1 MPAER
6 ADAGAYTAS
15 SSAEG
20 SKRPAAQDR
29 AKGGAV
35 KEQRQ
40 SIRQAILLSLDSSD
54 KTSDQ
59 TRPEAKQPQRVGG
72 REEMNAIDVGLT
84 QTSRSE
90 GTVESKEGCI
100 GRRVEVFWEQEG
112 RWFPGVIIGW
122 RNTSTC
128 GQVTGHMQRNAS
140 HAPRASRVAHH
151 VAYDD
156 GDDQWHHL
164 EANSKDPDLFGFRW
178 LDAHTPAPEGGSSR
192 DPVKPPEPP
201 LEAARTMQ
209 PLRLSDAST
218 LEESAHSGGHSG
230 ERRKQARAADH
241 RTSNISGKASSQM
254 LDPSAPKK
262 RRKGENLCEHQR
274 RRSQCKDC
282 GGSGLCEHQRVR
294 SQCKDCREAKNKT
307 AETTKQTEREEGKE
321 RGKGGGLE

>member
-6 ADAGAYTAS
+6 ADASAYTAS

-72 REEMNAIDVGLT
+72 REEMNATDVGLT

-100 GRRVEVFWEQEG
+100 GRRVEVFWEQED

-122 RNTSTC
+122 RIT
-128 GQVTGHMQRNAS
+128 S
-140 HAPRASRVAHH
+140 HAPRRVAHH
-151 VAYDD
+151 VEYDD
-156 GDDQWHHL
+156 GDGQWHHL
-164 EANSKDPDLFGFRW
+164 EVNSKDPDSFRFRW

-192 DPVKPPEPP
+192 DPVKPPVYLLDSDDEVDGK
-201 LEAARTMQ
+201 AAAGKTTTVF
-209 PLRLSDAST
+209 LLDSDD
-218 LEESAHSGGHSG
+218 EEDGKA
-230 ERRKQARAADH
+230 AAADD
-241 RTSNISGKASSQM
+241 G
-254 LDPSAPKK
+254 D
-262 RRKGENLCEHQR
+262 GFW
-274 RRSQCKDC
+274 D
-282 GGSGLCEHQRVR
+282 
-294 SQCKDCREAKNKT
+294 
-307 AETTKQTEREEGKE
+307 
-321 RGKGGGLE
+321 